1 MLSSKMRRE
10 EVGLF
15 DEGQSGGRD
24 SLTLKVLET
33 PSHSPKTTMGL
44 SLRSPSMTSI
54 ASMGSLSTPASS
66 IFGEGSSVKVRVSVP
81 DELPATGPVFF
92 EVEVRSAALR
102 KIIVVQRRFKAF
114 DALASKLQWDRIA
127 IGAPDLPPKL
137 PAPGYDYMALKA
149 RASTLQLWASFVLAQ
164 SDALKHPDVAV
175 FFGLPADLEP
185 DQLEEAEAALVK
197 LQAMS
202 RGYLARSDLTTANLA
217 RHSNPP
223 KRGGLLR
230 GVLVLSV
237 LMMAL
242 GLGLRL
248 EALKTAPWTLAP
260 VVLLHAPPKSKD
272 APQTAS

>member
-1 MLSSKMRRE
+1 MQFRFKTVIKRLESASPAKKPSSLHMLSPKMRRE

-114 DALASKLQWDRIA
+114 DALASKLQWDRVA
-127 IGAPDLPPKL
+127 IGAPDLPPK
-137 PAPGYDYMALKA
+137 YVVALHSA
-149 RASTLQLWASFVLAQ
+149 RAHANEPCPRF
-164 SDALKHPDVAV
+164 ALTWSLHRPGA
-175 FFGLPADLEP
+175 GCPRP
-185 DQLEEAEAALVK
+185 GTTTRP
-197 LQAMS
+197 S
-202 RGYLARSDLTTANLA
+202 RRAHLHCSSGPLSCWRSRT
-217 RHSNPP
+217 P
-223 KRGGLLR
+223 
-230 GVLVLSV
+230 
-237 LMMAL
+237 
-242 GLGLRL
+242 
-248 EALKTAPWTLAP
+248 
-260 VVLLHAPPKSKD
+260 
-272 APQTAS
+272 

>member
-1 MLSSKMRRE
+1 VDPSSSRR
-10 EVGLF
+10 
-15 DEGQSGGRD
+15 R
-24 SLTLKVLET
+24 
-33 PSHSPKTTMGL
+33 
-44 SLRSPSMTSI
+44 
-54 ASMGSLSTPASS
+54 
-66 IFGEGSSVKVRVSVP
+66 
-81 DELPATGPVFF
+81 
-92 EVEVRSAALR
+92 
-102 KIIVVQRRFKAF
+102 
-114 DALASKLQWDRIA
+114 
-127 IGAPDLPPKL
+127 L
-137 PAPGYDYMALKA
+137 PAPGYDYTALKA

-202 RGYLARSDLTTANLA
+202 RGYLARSDLTAANLA

-230 GVLVLSV
+230 GVFLLSV
-237 LMMAL
+237 LLMVL

-260 VVLLHAPPKSKD
+260 VVLVPVALAKAPATALDPTPRPVENVAGGNKFVRMGGARAKAWAAGVGQRVAQWARALAPPKHAPKLHAPKSKD
-272 APQTAS
+272 APQTPS

>member
-1 MLSSKMRRE
+1 M
-10 EVGLF
+10 
-15 DEGQSGGRD
+15 
-24 SLTLKVLET
+24 
-33 PSHSPKTTMGL
+33 
-44 SLRSPSMTSI
+44 
-54 ASMGSLSTPASS
+54 
-66 IFGEGSSVKVRVSVP
+66 
-81 DELPATGPVFF
+81 
-92 EVEVRSAALR
+92 
-102 KIIVVQRRFKAF
+102 
-114 DALASKLQWDRIA
+114 
-127 IGAPDLPPKL
+127 
-137 PAPGYDYMALKA
+137 
-149 RASTLQLWASFVLAQ
+149 LAQ

-202 RGYLARSDLTTANLA
+202 RGYLARSDLTIANLA

-237 LMMAL
+237 LMMVL

-260 VVLLHAPPKSKD
+260 VVLVPVALAKAPATAPEPAPLPLENATGVKKFVRMGGSRAKAWAAGVGRRIARWACALTPPKSKD
-272 APQTAS
+272 APQTPS

>member
-1 MLSSKMRRE
+1 
-10 EVGLF
+10 
-15 DEGQSGGRD
+15 
-24 SLTLKVLET
+24 
-33 PSHSPKTTMGL
+33 
-44 SLRSPSMTSI
+44 
-54 ASMGSLSTPASS
+54 
-66 IFGEGSSVKVRVSVP
+66 
-81 DELPATGPVFF
+81 
-92 EVEVRSAALR
+92 
-102 KIIVVQRRFKAF
+102 
-114 DALASKLQWDRIA
+114 
-127 IGAPDLPPKL
+127 
-137 PAPGYDYMALKA
+137 MALKA

-237 LMMAL
+237 LMMVL
-242 GLGLRL
+242 GFGLRL

-260 VVLLHAPPKSKD
+260 VVLVPVALAKAPATALAKAPATALGPAPRPVENVTGGNKFVRMGGARAKAWAAGAGQRIARWARALAPPMRAPKLHAPPKSKD

>member
-1 MLSSKMRRE
+1 
-10 EVGLF
+10 
-15 DEGQSGGRD
+15 
-24 SLTLKVLET
+24 
-33 PSHSPKTTMGL
+33 
-44 SLRSPSMTSI
+44 
-54 ASMGSLSTPASS
+54 
-66 IFGEGSSVKVRVSVP
+66 
-81 DELPATGPVFF
+81 
-92 EVEVRSAALR
+92 
-102 KIIVVQRRFKAF
+102 
-114 DALASKLQWDRIA
+114 
-127 IGAPDLPPKL
+127 
-137 PAPGYDYMALKA
+137 MALKA

-237 LMMAL
+237 LMSAL

-248 EALKTAPWTLAP
+248 EALKTA
-260 VVLLHAPPKSKD
+260 
-272 APQTAS
+272 

>member
-1 MLSSKMRRE
+1 M
-10 EVGLF
+10 
-15 DEGQSGGRD
+15 
-24 SLTLKVLET
+24 
-33 PSHSPKTTMGL
+33 SPAQN
-44 SLRSPSMTSI
+44 SRSP
-54 ASMGSLSTPASS
+54 GPSS
-66 IFGEGSSVKVRVSVP
+66 S
-81 DELPATGPVFF
+81 
-92 EVEVRSAALR
+92 
-102 KIIVVQRRFKAF
+102 RR
-114 DALASKLQWDRIA
+114 R
-127 IGAPDLPPKL
+127 L
-137 PAPGYDYMALKA
+137 PAPGYDYKALKA

-223 KRGGLLR
+223 KRGSLLR

-237 LMMAL
+237 LSVMALGLGLRLEALKTAPLMMAL

-260 VVLLHAPPKSKD
+260 VVLVPVALAKAPATALGPAPRPVENVAGGNKFVRMGGARAKAWAAGVGQRVARWARALAPPMRAPKLHAPPKSKD